1 MKYWG
6 GGERAVEEIS
16 TGEGARQIF
25 GFGFDAMSCVPC
37 HGFIFATHWYCT
49 VPVSVWASSGHTFCE
64 FSSAFVTNAHVFV
77 SHFSETFFTQK
88 SYLCWCL
95 VDLIAQ
101 CVSGITSNRS
111 RGADGS
117 VTMTLHRKQHF
128 TRYHQ
133 CYHPKQQN
141 LRLTTAGISYEDK
154 WNPMRR
160 NFGIAVG
167 FSTTTTTTTTTTTKQ
182 ATERLPHINW
192 PVVCWLSLKR
202 FELFHKLMVTVH
214 VFNWKSN
221 DLIRT
226 STVDII

>member
-1 MKYWG
+1 MKKLVQG
-6 GGERAVEEIS
+6 RVPDRFLDLGSMQCLVFHVMVS
-16 TGEGARQIF
+16 FLQHTGIVQYL
-25 GFGFDAMSCVPC
+25 SQ
-37 HGFIFATHWYCT
+37 Y
-49 VPVSVWASSGHTFCE
+49 WASSGHTFCE

-111 RGADGS
+111 QGADGS

-128 TRYHQ
+128 TQSYHQ

-154 WNPMRR
+154 
-160 NFGIAVG
+160 
-167 FSTTTTTTTTTTTKQ
+167 
-182 ATERLPHINW
+182 
-192 PVVCWLSLKR
+192 
-202 FELFHKLMVTVH
+202 
-214 VFNWKSN
+214 
-221 DLIRT
+221 
-226 STVDII
+226 

>member
-1 MKYWG
+1 MVWEVSGQKVVTRLTGHTALVVSGHSPSYLRQEMKYWG
-6 GGERAVEEIS
+6 GGEGAVEEIS

-111 RGADGS
+111 QGADGKC
-117 VTMTLHRKQHF
+117 HH
-128 TRYHQ
+128 
-133 CYHPKQQN
+133 
-141 LRLTTAGISYEDK
+141 D
-154 WNPMRR
+154 
-160 NFGIAVG
+160 IAQEAAFHTIIPPVL
-167 FSTTTTTTTTTTTKQ
+167 SSQ
-182 ATERLPHINW
+182 ATKPSVNHCRYFL
-192 PVVCWLSLKR
+192 
-202 FELFHKLMVTVH
+202 
-214 VFNWKSN
+214 
-221 DLIRT
+221 
-226 STVDII
+226 